1 LTDVNNIGAA
11 SMDVRATLPLP
22 AIAEATGV
30 ALEAALVASAW
41 PPRLMT
47 DARTVLAHP
56 ERLLGGRL
64 TPWVLFPIAACVA
77 VGGDWRAAIPAAV
90 ACELLGA
97 AADLFDDVED
107 GDPSD
112 DLLRLGPAL
121 CTQLAASL
129 LALMARSL
137 AASGLSG
144 ARAEQ
149 VLWRGLL
156 YAAGGQYRDLTAS
169 DDPAALGLED
179 CLEIARLKSGALA
192 AACMTAGAVRA
203 TDDPALHEAV
213 WAFGE
218 RLGLYHQLINDA
230 RDAHAAA
237 PKADRR
243 RGAPTL
249 ALAAAGRAA
258 ADGHAP
264 EVGAAVCYA
273 YALAERAR
281 ADLLIAALAPRCPA
295 PAVAAACLGLLLR
308 HEDGDGAAGG
318 TAT

>member
-1 LTDVNNIGAA
+1 MHAHAV
-11 SMDVRATLPLP
+11 LPLP
-22 AIAEATGV
+22 AIAEATSA
-30 ALEAALVASAW
+30 ALEAALVVSAW
-41 PPRLMT
+41 PPRLVA
-47 DARTVLAHP
+47 DARAVLAHP

-64 TPWVLFPIAACVA
+64 TPWVLFPVAACVA
-77 VGGDWRAAIPAAV
+77 VGGDWRAAIPAAA

-107 GDPSD
+107 DDPSD
-112 DLLRLGPAL
+112 DLRRLGPAL

-129 LALMARSL
+129 LALMVRTL
-137 AASGLSG
+137 G
-144 ARAEQ
+144 ADGPTGVSAEQ
-149 VLWRGLL
+149 ILWRGLL
-156 YAAGGQYRDLTAS
+156 RAAGGQYRDLATS
-169 DDPAALGLED
+169 DDPAALSPED

-192 AACMTAGAVRA
+192 AACMTAGAVYA

-218 RLGLYHQLINDA
+218 RLGLYHQLVNDA
-230 RDAHAAA
+230 RDARAAA

-258 ADGHAP
+258 AGGHAP

-281 ADLLIAALAPRCPA
+281 AALLIAGLTPRCPM
-295 PAVAAACLGLLLR
+295 PAAAAACLGLLLT
-308 HEDGDGAAGG
+308 HEDGDGDADS

>member
-1 LTDVNNIGAA
+1 
-11 SMDVRATLPLP
+11 MDAPTALPLPSIVRAT
-22 AIAEATGV
+22 G
-30 ALEAALVASAW
+30 AALDGALTAAGW
-41 PPRLMT
+41 PPRLEA
-47 DARTVLAHP
+47 DARAVLAHQ

-64 TPWVLFPIAACVA
+64 TPWVLFPVAACVA
-77 VGGDWRAAIPAAV
+77 VGGDWPAAIPAAA
-90 ACELLGA
+90 ACEILGA

-112 DLLRLGPAL
+112 DLRRLGPAL

-137 AASGLSG
+137 AVDGPAG

-156 YAAGGQYRDLTAS
+156 RAAGGQYQDLATG
-169 DDPAALGLED
+169 DDPAALGPED
-179 CLEIARLKSGALA
+179 CLEIARLKSGALT
-192 AACMTAGAVRA
+192 AACMTAGAVYG
-203 TDDPALHEAV
+203 TNDPALHEAV

-230 RDAHAAA
+230 RDARDAA
-237 PKADRR
+237 PKADRG

-258 ADGHAP
+258 AQGHP
-264 EVGAAVCYA
+264 SDIGAAVCYA

-281 ADLLIAALAPRCPA
+281 ADALIADLAPLCPQ
-295 PAVAAACLGLLLR
+295 PAAAAACLGLLLKQ
-308 HEDGDGAAGG
+308 EDAGGAATGG
-318 TAT
+318 VDGMVG